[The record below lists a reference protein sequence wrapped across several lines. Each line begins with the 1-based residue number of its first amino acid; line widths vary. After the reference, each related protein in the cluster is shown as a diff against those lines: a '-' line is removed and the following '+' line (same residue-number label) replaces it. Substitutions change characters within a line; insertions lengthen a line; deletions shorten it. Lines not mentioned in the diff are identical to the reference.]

1 MFWMKNHLFW
11 YWDCLSIW
19 NKIKILTMHLLP
31 KFFFFLIRSMT
42 LLHMICFISLNISFY
57 LGWNTFFISRL
68 LLQISTVICWLWYI
82 RSNMALIVILLL
94 VPLKQWLLET
104 IYIKLFIFI
113 TSKLHNTWGV
123 LHLSKRFICWC
134 DTKIW

>member
-1 MFWMKNHLFW
+1 MFLDLF
-11 YWDCLSIW
+11 YEV
-19 NKIKILTMHLLP
+19 
-31 KFFFFLIRSMT
+31 T
-42 LLHMICFISLNISFY
+42 LICFISLNISFY

-68 LLQISTVICWLWYI
+68 LLQISTVICWMCYI
-82 RSNMALIVILLL
+82 RSNIGLIVILLL
-94 VPLKQWLLET
+94 LPLKQWLHET

-134 DTKIW
+134 DTKTWYLFLIPLGSHLAILIGCMIFLSPF